1 MARILLQEGDITD
14 ADVDA
19 IVNAA
24 NTALQ
29 LGAGVA
35 GAIREKG
42 GPTIQAECN
51 RHGPIGLGEA
61 AITGAGAL
69 AAEYVIHAAGMDL
82 GGRVTEDSLRACVR
96 SSFELARQR
105 GLARI
110 AFPAIG
116 TGVGGFAVQ
125 RCAEIMLEE
134 AERQLAQETSLD
146 EVRFILF
153 GEPTYRMFE
162 QVLDAGRIRA
172 QLAKLER

>member
-42 GPTIQAECN
+42 GPTIQAECD

-69 AAEYVIHAAGMDL
+69 AAEYVIHAAGMHL

-96 SSFELARQR
+96 SSFELASQR

-134 AERQLAQETSLD
+134 AERQLAQETSLA

-153 GEPTYRMFE
+153 GEPTYRIFE
-162 QVLDAGRIRA
+162 QVHDAGRIHA
-172 QLAKLER
+172 QLAKLDR